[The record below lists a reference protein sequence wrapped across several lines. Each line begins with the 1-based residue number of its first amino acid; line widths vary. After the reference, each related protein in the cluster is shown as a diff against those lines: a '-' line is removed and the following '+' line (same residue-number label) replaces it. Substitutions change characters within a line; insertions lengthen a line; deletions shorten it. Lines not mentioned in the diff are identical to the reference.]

1 MTVTVED
8 VANATPAE
16 DETLWERR
24 MRALTLRNAGAT
36 YQRIADQLGVTIP
49 TARKDVRLAL
59 REVISETAED
69 MLARQRSVLMDIQ
82 RSNYAA
88 ALQGDRE
95 AQTMVI
101 RCLEHEAK
109 LFGLYAPARVAVG
122 VSDTE
127 FAEQAADLITSLGL
141 EPPKELARAV
151 RQATSIEVDLVEV
164 VSIETAEDG
173 TARIE
178 AQDAIIEAQV
188 DDAEVAPS
196 EDAADEEWSN
206 I

>member
-8 VANATPAE
+8 VANAVPAE

-36 YQRIADQLGVTIP
+36 YQRIADQLGVTVP

-59 REVISETAED
+59 REVINETAED

-109 LFGLYAPARVAVG
+109 LFGLYAPTRVAVG

-127 FAEQAADLITSLGL
+127 FAEQAADLISSLGL

-151 RQATSIEVDLVEV
+151 SQATAVEVDVVEI
-164 VSIETAEDG
+164 VSVEDDEDG

-178 AQDAIIEAQV
+178 THHDTITVEV
-188 DDAEVAPS
+188 EDDDP
-196 EDAADEEWSN
+196 EWSN
-206 I
+206 L

>member
-1 MTVTVED
+1 MSVTVED
-8 VANATPAE
+8 VANAVPAE

-36 YQRIADQLGVTIP
+36 YQRIADQLGVTVP

-59 REVISETAED
+59 REVINETAED

-109 LFGLYAPARVAVG
+109 LFGLYAPTRVAVG

-127 FAEQAADLITSLGL
+127 FAEQAADLISSLGL
-141 EPPKELARAV
+141 EPPQELARAV
-151 RQATSIEVDLVEV
+151 RQATAITVEAVEVDIPEV
-164 VSIETAEDG
+164 VKDG
-173 TARIE
+173 VEPTE
-178 AQDAIIEAQV
+178 AQNDADV
-188 DDAEVAPS
+188 DDDP
-196 EDAADEEWSN
+196 EWSN
-206 I
+206 L

>member
-8 VANATPAE
+8 VANAVPAE

-36 YQRIADQLGVTIP
+36 YQRIADQLGVTVP

-59 REVISETAED
+59 REVINETAED

-109 LFGLYAPARVAVG
+109 LFGLYAPTRVAVG

-127 FAEQAADLITSLGL
+127 FAEQAADLISSLGL

-151 RQATSIEVDLVEV
+151 RQATAVEVDVVEI
-164 VSIETAEDG
+164 VSVEDDEDG

-178 AQDAIIEAQV
+178 THHDTITVEV
-188 DDAEVAPS
+188 EDDDADP
-196 EDAADEEWSN
+196 EWSN
-206 I
+206 L